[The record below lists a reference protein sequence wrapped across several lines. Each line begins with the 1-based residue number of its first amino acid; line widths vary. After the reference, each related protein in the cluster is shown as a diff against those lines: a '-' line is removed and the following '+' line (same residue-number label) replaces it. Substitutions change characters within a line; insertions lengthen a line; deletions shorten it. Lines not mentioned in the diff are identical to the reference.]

1 MAELKT
7 KPNRA
12 DVGKFI
18 DSIADAGKR
27 RDSRALLAMMQEIT
41 GAKPRMWGAS
51 IVGFGTYHYRYAS
64 GREGDW
70 FVTGFSP
77 RKQALT
83 VYLMCD
89 VSTQQPLLDKLG
101 KYKIGKSCLYIKKL
115 ADIDETVLRQLIA
128 RRRAEQAS

>member
-115 ADIDETVLRQLIA
+115 ADIDEAVLRQLIA

>member
-115 ADIDETVLRQLIA
+115 ADIDEAVLRQLIA
-128 RRRAEQAS
+128 RRRAEQAP

>member
-18 DSIADAGKR
+18 DSIADAGKH

-101 KYKIGKSCLYIKKL
+101 KYKIGKSCLYVKKL
-115 ADIDETVLRQLIA
+115 ADIDEAVLRQLIA
-128 RRRAEQAS
+128 RRRAEQAP

>member
-7 KPNRA
+7 KPNQA
-12 DVGKFI
+12 DVNAFI
-18 DSIADAGKR
+18 DSIADARKR
-27 RDSRALLAMMQEIT
+27 RDSFALLGMMKEIT
-41 GAKPRMWGAS
+41 GAQPRMWGDS

-70 FVTGFSP
+70 FITGFSP

-101 KYKIGKSCLYIKKL
+101 KYKIGKSCLYVKKL
-115 ADIDETVLRQLIA
+115 EDIDEAVLRKLIE
-128 RRRAEQAS
+128 RLWAEHAS

>member
-7 KPNRA
+7 KPTRA

-101 KYKIGKSCLYIKKL
+101 KYKIGKSCLYIKEL
-115 ADIDETVLRQLIA
+115 ADIDEAVLRQLIA
-128 RRRAEQAS
+128 RRRAEQAP